1 MLLKLMKL
9 RELGARF
16 PGSSTVQSMSA
27 EDNRP
32 GLDVDE
38 AVGFLPV
45 SYAAK

>member
-16 PGSSTVQSMSA
+16 LGSSTVLSMSA

-32 GLDVDE
+32 MPDVNE

-45 SYAAK
+45 SYAAR